1 MQQNLPVFQIGPQP
15 SKLILDE
22 NNLASKNK
30 IELDKLRMQ
39 VENLGDELQNK
50 NFKIEKIKDKNNLL
64 V

>member
-1 MQQNLPVFQIGPQP
+1 MQQNLPIFQIGPQP

-30 IELDKLRMQ
+30 IELDKLRVQ
-39 VENLGDELQNK
+39 VENLGVELQNK
-50 NFKIEKIKDKNNLL
+50 TFEIEKIKDKNKLL